1 MKNILLITSVC
12 TFLLACA
19 SCGQDD
25 PLPKPPVDNA
35 PAATQPAETAAES
48 TEEVTAE
55 QQSAD
60 AETSAPTEAEQSE
73 ISDDTAEEVP
83 VPTRAAAASGDN
95 ASRTDNAVPAAT
107 QAPAAQEAATRAPAA
122 QEPATKAPATQA
134 PAETESDFYAPP
146 PPVYDIPG
154 LTYITDPKT
163 GVKILLASKSY
174 SMPADFD
181 PGLEDVT
188 YEYFCK
194 MQSDAAAEGLYLQ
207 LSSGYRSYYDQ
218 QIVYNGYVYDVGSD
232 VADTFSAR
240 PGYSEHQTGLVIDL
254 NSIDDSFGYTP
265 EAAWVAEH
273 AHEYGFII
281 RYPDGMDDITGYKY
295 EPWHIRYVGSAVAT
309 EIYKQNTCLETYLGL
324 PNSEYSGSYEG

>member
-1 MKNILLITSVC
+1 MKKILLITSLC

-19 SCGQDD
+19 SCGRDE

-35 PAATQPAETAAES
+35 PAATQPAETSAES
-48 TEEVTAE
+48 TEEVTEE

-60 AETSAPTEAEQSE
+60 TETAAPTEEAQSDESADGAE
-73 ISDDTAEEVP
+73 DTP
-83 VPTRAAAASGDN
+83 VPTRAAAASGDT
-95 ASRTDNAVPAAT
+95 ASRSDDAVPAAT
-107 QAPAAQEAATRAPAA
+107 QAPARETATKAPAA
-122 QEPATKAPATQA
+122 QEPATKAPA
-134 PAETESDFYAPP
+134 ETASDFYAPP

-281 RYPDGMDDITGYKY
+281 RYPNGMDAITGYKY
-295 EPWHIRYVGSAVAT
+295 EPWHIRYVGSEVAT

>member
-1 MKNILLITSVC
+1 MKKALIISAVC
-12 TFLLACA
+12 SFLIACTA
-19 SCGQDD
+19 CGRDE
-25 PLPKPPVDNA
+25 PLPKPPVDTTS
-35 PAATQPAETAAES
+35 ATQAEGTAAES
-48 TEEVTAE
+48 AEAATELHSEETAE
-55 QQSAD
+55 
-60 AETSAPTEAEQSE
+60 APAQTEAGQPEADETQ
-73 ISDDTAEEVP
+73 
-83 VPTRAAAASGDN
+83 
-95 ASRTDNAVPAAT
+95 AVPAAT
-107 QAPAAQEAATRAPAA
+107 QSAAASEDKPVRTDDPAPA
-122 QEPATKAPATQA
+122 ATKAPSPTQSPA
-134 PAETESDFYAPP
+134 VQEPVTKAAAETTSDFYAPP

-154 LTYITDPKT
+154 LTYITDPNT

-174 SMPADFD
+174 SMPADFA

-188 YEYFCK
+188 FEYFTK

-218 QIVYNGYVYDVGSD
+218 QIVYSGYVYDVGSD

-254 NSIDDSFGYTP
+254 NSIDDSFGYTA

-281 RYPDGMDDITGYKY
+281 RYPDGMEGITGYKY
-295 EPWHIRYVGSAVAT
+295 EPWHIRYVGSEVAT
-309 EIYKQNTCLETYLGL
+309 EIYNRKTCLETYLGL